1 MEKLYFLKVGN
12 YYYRGS
18 YFLKWTKNWRKAAV
32 LPHYEWA
39 YLVKNDYELTFYE
52 ILSLEEVV
60 DGACTDYRA
69 LSSNDIIRAGDEL
82 QHLDGTWHT
91 ILMFIGQNVGPYERF
106 RRKITLDS

>member
-1 MEKLYFLKVGN
+1 MERLYFLKVGN

-18 YFLKWTKNWRKAAV
+18 FWKWTKNWRKAAV

-39 YLVKNDYELTFYE
+39 YLIKNDSSLTFYE

-60 DGACTDYRA
+60 DGVCRNYRI
-69 LSSNDIIRAGDEL
+69 LKDGDVIRAGDEVRYV
-82 QHLDGTWHT
+82 DGSWHT
-91 ILMFIGQNVGPYERF
+91 ALLYIGRDVAGSFIF